1 LRAVVYL
8 GPGKADLVEV
18 DRPHV
23 GPGHVLIGVR
33 AAGVCHTDL
42 HLRSGRDPRI
52 TPGRILG
59 HEIAGVIEEL
69 GEGVSGWTLR
79 QKVAVYPVWSCGA
92 CPRCRSGH
100 RNACLRTAARLGSP
114 PTPGITADGGM
125 AEYVAVPVEALIDVA
140 ELDPGVAATM
150 TDAALSPYGS
160 IEPVRHLL
168 RPGTSAV
175 VIGLGGLGSMALQI
189 LRATTAVRIIAL
201 DVDDDALVA
210 AERFSDQQLRADD
223 PATVGAIL
231 DATGGSGAVV
241 VLDLVGIDQSL
252 ATAVDVVAPFG
263 AIQVNGMGGGRVA
276 FTAGVGSRLPRGVAV
291 SPMQFSGSYL
301 DLIAVMALARDGSL
315 RPDLVRFGFSD
326 ALEALNA
333 LHAGRVRGR
342 AVLDF

>member
-1 LRAVVYL
+1 MRAVVYL
-8 GPGKADLVEV
+8 GPDKVDLVEV
-18 DRPHV
+18 DRPRP
-23 GPGHVLIGVR
+23 GPGQVLVGVR

-42 HLRSGRDPRI
+42 HLRSGKDPRI

-59 HEIAGVIEEL
+59 HEIAGVIEEV
-69 GEGVSGWTLR
+69 GEGVSGWALR
-79 QKVAVYPVWSCGA
+79 QQVAIYPVWSCGA

-125 AEYVAVPVEALIDVA
+125 AEYVAVPAEALIDIA
-140 ELDPGVAATM
+140 GLDPGVAATM

-175 VIGLGGLGSMALQI
+175 VIGLGGLGGMALQI
-189 LRATTAVRIIAL
+189 LRATTAARIIAL

-223 PATVGAIL
+223 PATVAAIL
-231 DATGGSGAVV
+231 DATGGSGAAV
-241 VLDLVGIDQSL
+241 VLDFVGIDQSL

-263 AIQVNGMGGGRVA
+263 AIQVNGMGGGSVA
-276 FTAGVGSRLPRGVAV
+276 FTAGVGGRLPRGVAV
-291 SPMQFSGSYL
+291 SPRQFSGGYP
-301 DLIAVMALARDGSL
+301 DLIAVMALARAGSL
-315 RPDLVRFGFSD
+315 RPDLVRFGFAD
-326 ALEALNA
+326 ALDAFGALR
-333 LHAGRVRGR
+333 AGRVRGR